1 MDKASKIYIA
11 GHTGLVGSSI
21 LKKLQNDGYE
31 NLIFKTHSELD
42 LTNQQ
47 AVSEFFVK
55 EKPEYVF
62 FCAAKMGGMM
72 EQLERRA
79 DFLYLNLIMQTLAL
93 HEAYKN
99 NCKKLLYLSS
109 LCIYPENVSL
119 PIKETNMLE
128 GKLQFINEP
137 YAIAKIAGN
146 KMCEFYNQQFGTN
159 FITLTPTSIYGPR
172 DNFDLAT
179 AHVFPGIFAKIY
191 LGKLLNE
198 QKYQQLLNS
207 LELDNIEDALNY
219 LSKFDINENKVTLL
233 GSGNPR
239 REFIYVD
246 DVADACIFAIDKID
260 TSILQKYDKNLCNT
274 HLNLADGRDYSI
286 REIAFLIKDIIG
298 YKGNIVFDISKP
310 DGTMLKTTN
319 TERIKKLGW
328 EAKVKLEDGIKAM
341 YEWYM
346 NDKNG
351 GGV

>member
-1 MDKASKIYIA
+1 MNKDSKIYIA

-31 NLIFKTHSELD
+31 NLIFRTHSELD

-47 AVSEFFVK
+47 AVTDFFKK

-79 DFLYLNLIMQTLAL
+79 DFLYLNLIMQTFVL

-99 NCKKLLYLSS
+99 DCKKLLYLSS
-109 LCIYPENVSL
+109 LCIYPQDASL
-119 PIKETNMLE
+119 PIKETSMLE

-137 YAIAKIAGN
+137 YAVAKITGN

-159 FITLTPTSIYGPR
+159 FITLVPTSIYGPG
-172 DNFDLAT
+172 DNFNLAT
-179 AHVFPGIFAKIY
+179 AHVFPAIFAKIY

-198 QKYQQLLNS
+198 QKHQELFNS
-207 LELDNIEDALNY
+207 LRLDNIQDVLKY
-219 LSKFDINENKVTLL
+219 LSQFDIDENKVTLL

-246 DVADACIFAIDKID
+246 DVADACIFTMDKID
-260 TSILQKYDKNLCNT
+260 AS
-274 HLNLADGRDYSI
+274 
-286 REIAFLIKDIIG
+286 
-298 YKGNIVFDISKP
+298 
-310 DGTMLKTTN
+310 MLKNMMKIFIILT
-319 TERIKKLGW
+319 
-328 EAKVKLEDGIKAM
+328 
-341 YEWYM
+341 
-346 NDKNG
+346 
-351 GGV
+351 